1 VNARMSE
8 IAEDVIA
15 ACSSIHLE
23 TQVTASLG
31 VALYPLHAQTS
42 EDLLALADRRMYLD
56 KSLHND
62 TPTRER
68 SIGTMSVQ

>member
-1 VNARMSE
+1 
-8 IAEDVIA
+8 
-15 ACSSIHLE
+15 
-23 TQVTASLG
+23 
-31 VALYPLHAQTS
+31 
-42 EDLLALADRRMYLD
+42 MYLD